1 MIEIGKHYII
11 EARFKKRVTEVE
23 FYEKNDDT
31 ILYDTLWRNG
41 EFRIE
46 PATQGECDYI
56 QKFIDLDEDSFE
68 EFDLNTF
75 YSMEMDGTF
84 DGCSTDFRGDI
95 TEELQEE
102 IYESD
107 LSVHEFLEEL
117 DYEHTDTE
125 YYINGPIDVREVEA
139 REW

>member
-1 MIEIGKHYII
+1 MIEIGKQYIV

-23 FYEKNDDT
+23 FYENNDNT

-46 PATQGECDYI
+46 PSTQGECDYI

-75 YSMEMDGTF
+75 YSMEMEGTF

-95 TEELQEE
+95 TEELQDE
-102 IYESD
+102 IYDSD
-107 LSVHEFLEEL
+107 LSVHDYLEEL

>member
-1 MIEIGKHYII
+1 
-11 EARFKKRVTEVE
+11 
-23 FYEKNDDT
+23 
-31 ILYDTLWRNG
+31 
-41 EFRIE
+41 
-46 PATQGECDYI
+46 
-56 QKFIDLDEDSFE
+56 
-68 EFDLNTF
+68 
-75 YSMEMDGTF
+75 MEMDGTF

>member
-23 FYEKNDDT
+23 FYENNDNT

-41 EFRIE
+41 EFRIV

-139 REW
+139 RGW